1 VSREGRKPKAADNG
15 PDRIPP
21 FKGRPDARDFL
32 VHVIRRVVVL
42 AFFVYAFWVASL
54 SMRSMFL
61 FAPIGVAYFA
71 GIVIV
76 GKRVYKNSGKRRR
89 KGKRY
94 KFMDIEHQSGWIT
107 LFAYLAMI
115 GGGFLLFWL
124 WVSGNLLRQWWLAVP
139 ATVVMLAGGIFS
151 PDKEDI
157 SGEGAAG

>member
-1 VSREGRKPKAADNG
+1 MSREGRRPKAADNG

-76 GKRVYKNSGKRRR
+76 GKGLYKNSGKRRR

-107 LFAYLAMI
+107 LFAYLGMI
-115 GGGFLLFWL
+115 GGGFLLFGL
-124 WVSGNLLRQWWLAVP
+124 WVSGNLMRQWWLAVL